1 MQITSLRD
9 QAGINGFR
17 VDLPS
22 KKQGRR
28 RSMTPNGLASPG
40 H

>member
-1 MQITSLRD
+1 LDFSGRS
-9 QAGINGFR
+9 GR
-17 VDLPS
+17 S

-28 RSMTPNGLASPG
+28 RSMTPGGLALPG